1 MCTNFTLK
9 AEDKSVVV
17 GRAMDFSS
25 PMQPHIIIRRRGEQ
39 VENLL
44 KDEMNPEFTLGPKS
58 KYGYVAVGVND
69 FIPGIS
75 KYVATDGM
83 NEAGLSAGFLFMKGT
98 QYPAIDTVNI
108 TRNIFLP
115 FLCGWVLAHCG
126 SVDDL
131 KTELPKYNVWFF
143 SAQSL
148 VNQMPLYLAVS
159 DRTGISVCVQ
169 FLNNQMEIVDN
180 PVGVS
185 TNEPPL
191 PWHITNLNRYLN
203 LSNYAPDPMT
213 IGDHECVP
221 FGHSGLKGLPGDTTS
236 PSRFLRTAFAK
247 NFSVTPTNSKEA
259 FIQATH
265 MLNIVDAPAGLSR
278 YTDGSMV
285 YPRWS
290 VIKGLTSMQFALRTY
305 DNPAFVALDLSNTD
319 FSNVES
325 RLFPAPEPE
334 NYHYIPVTIEK
345 TAEPV

>member
-1 MCTNFTLK
+1 MCTNFTLR
-9 AEDKSVVV
+9 AEDSSVVV

-25 PMQPHIIIRRRGEQ
+25 PMKPYFIIRKRGEL
-39 VENLL
+39 VENLQRDDG
-44 KDEMNPEFTLGPKS
+44 KNEFIMGPNA

-98 QYPAIDTVNI
+98 QYPAIDTGNI

-115 FLCGWVLAHCG
+115 FLCAWVLAHCG
-126 SVDDL
+126 SVQEL
-131 KTELPKYNVWFF
+131 KTELPRHNVWFF
-143 SAQSL
+143 KAQAL
-148 VNQMPLYLAVS
+148 IDQMPLYLAVS
-159 DRTGISVCVQ
+159 DRTGASVCVQ

-213 IGDHECVP
+213 IGEQNCVP

-247 NFSVTPTNSKEA
+247 HFAVVPKTSEEA

-278 YTDGSMV
+278 YPDGSMV

-305 DNPAFVALDLSNTD
+305 DNPAFVALDLSKMD
-319 FSNVES
+319 FGAVES
-325 RLFPAPEPE
+325 RIFRAPEPK
-334 NYHYIPVTIEK
+334 NYHYISVEQEK
-345 TAEPV
+345 VAEPA